1 MTSAFTDKP
10 TRVLLIEDNPGD
22 ARLLQEALRGA
33 FTDLEL
39 ELSERLSKGLSRLS
53 RSHFDVVLLD
63 LALPDSRDIDTLNR
77 VLEHAPWVPVV
88 VVTGTDEEQLGVRS
102 VQAGAQ
108 DFLVKGEIEPQHLAR
123 AIGYAIE
130 RHRMLQLLRDLS
142 LTDELTGLHNRR
154 GFLALAGQHLKL
166 ANRMRQGCVL
176 VFADLD
182 GLKQINDRFGHPE
195 GDAALR
201 RLADALRATTR
212 ESSIVARVGGDEFA
226 VLMFNAPA
234 GSDRLL
240 IDRITRQLETAHR
253 GDRPWHPLSVSIG
266 AVAYDPEQP
275 CSIDELLARADR
287 RMYAKKAERHSRQAR
302 EGELGSEGA

>member
-22 ARLLQEALRGA
+22 ARLLQEALRAA

-39 ELSERLSKGLSRLS
+39 ELSERLSEGLSRLS

-63 LALPDSRDIDTLNR
+63 LVLPDSRDIDTLNR

-88 VVTGTDEEQLGVRS
+88 VVTGTDAKQLGVRS

-201 RLADALRATTR
+201 HLADALRATTR

-240 IDRITRQLETAHR
+240 IDRITRRLETAHR
-253 GDRPWHPLSVSIG
+253 RDRPLYPLSVSMG